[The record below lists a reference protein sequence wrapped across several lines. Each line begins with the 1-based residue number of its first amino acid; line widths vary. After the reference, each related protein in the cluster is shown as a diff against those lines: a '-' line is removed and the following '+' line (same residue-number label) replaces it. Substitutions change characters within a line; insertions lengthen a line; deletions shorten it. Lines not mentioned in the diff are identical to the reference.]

1 MNKHFKLLLSATVIL
16 GLAACSSTKQTGEGV
31 AIEDRQPSEF
41 STESGDGQDDGVLI
55 GGVGDNGGVTG
66 AETGGVSSGGAYDI
80 EELNNPDSPLAER
93 VIYFALDSN
102 VIANE
107 YTAMIE
113 AHAQFLAENPNIDVI
128 LEGHTDE
135 RGTREY
141 NLALGE
147 RRAKSVRDFLL
158 LQGAS
163 SSQIETISYGEER
176 PAQIGQGESYWG
188 QNRRVE
194 ILYSR

>member
-1 MNKHFKLLLSATVIL
+1 MMIKMINQLLLAALVL
-16 GLAACSSTKQTGEGV
+16 AMAACSSTKQPGDDV
-31 AIEDRQPSEF
+31 LIEDRQPSELSAEDAEDGF
-41 STESGDGQDDGVLI
+41 SVSGIGNNDDVI
-55 GGVGDNGGVTG
+55 GSEASGIGSEG
-66 AETGGVSSGGAYDI
+66 ASSLAALED
-80 EELNNPDSPLAER
+80 PDSPLAER
-93 VIYFALDSN
+93 IIYFAVDSN
-102 VIANE
+102 VIGDE

-113 AHAQFLAENPNIDVI
+113 AHSRFLAENPTINVI

-147 RRAKSVRDFLL
+147 RRAKSVGDFLL

-176 PAQIGQGESYWG
+176 PAEFGQGEVFWS

-194 ILYSR
+194 ILYGNR

>member
-1 MNKHFKLLLSATVIL
+1 MITMINRLLLAVLVIAM
-16 GLAACSSTKQTGEGV
+16 AACSSTKQTGEGV
-31 AIEDRQPSEF
+31 DIEDRQPAEF
-41 STESGDGQDDGVLI
+41 SIEDGEDGVSIGGIGDGV
-55 GGVGDNGGVTG
+55 
-66 AETGGVSSGGAYDI
+66 SGGETNGIGSDGSYSFT
-80 EELNNPDSPLAER
+80 ELDDPDSPLSER
-93 VIYFALDSN
+93 IIYFASDSN
-102 VIANE
+102 VIGNE
-107 YTAMIE
+107 YTSMIE
-113 AHAQFLAENPNIDVI
+113 AHSRFLADNPEVNVV

-163 SSQIETISYGEER
+163 VSQVEMISYGEER
-176 PAQIGQGESYWG
+176 PAQSGQGESFWG

-194 ILYSR
+194 ILYTNR

>member
-1 MNKHFKLLLSATVIL
+1 MIKHISCLLLTSMVLA
-16 GLAACSSTKQTGEGV
+16 LAACSSTTQPGDDV
-31 AIEDRQPSEF
+31 LIEDRQPSEF
-41 STESGDGQDDGVLI
+41 SAEN
-55 GGVGDNGGVTG
+55 GDNGVSVAGLDGVEG
-66 AETGGVSSGGAYDI
+66 AAVGGETSGIGSDGLYQLEA
-80 EELNNPDSPLAER
+80 LNDPDSPLAER
-93 VIYFALDSN
+93 IIYFAVDSN
-102 VIANE
+102 VIGNE

-113 AHAQFLAENPNIDVI
+113 AHARFLADNPNVSVI

-176 PAQIGQGESYWG
+176 PAQPGQGETFWG

-194 ILYSR
+194 ILYDNR

>member
-1 MNKHFKLLLSATVIL
+1 MIKTINRVFLVGVVFALV
-16 GLAACSSTKQTGEGV
+16 ACSSTKQAGEDVVIDDLESSEFLTENDDEGV
-31 AIEDRQPSEF
+31 SIGGL
-41 STESGDGQDDGVLI
+41 GDGSGVSGTGI
-55 GGVGDNGGVTG
+55 GGG
-66 AETGGVSSGGAYDI
+66 SSVQF
-80 EELNNPDSPLAER
+80 EELNDPDSPLSER
-93 VIYFALDSN
+93 VIYFAVDSN
-102 VIANE
+102 VIGNE
-107 YTAMIE
+107 YSNMIE
-113 AHAQFLAENPNIDVI
+113 AHARFLAENPSVNII

-147 RRAKSVRDFLL
+147 RRAKSVSDFLL

-176 PAQIGQGESYWG
+176 PLQSGQGEVFWG

-194 ILYSR
+194 ILYVNL

>member
-1 MNKHFKLLLSATVIL
+1 MINTMKGLLLVIL
-16 GLAACSSTKQTGEGV
+16 LMAVAACSSTKQTGEGV

-41 STESGDGQDDGVLI
+41 SIEDDAGVSTGGI
-55 GGVGDNGGVTG
+55 GADGGVTG
-66 AETGGVSSGGAYDI
+66 AETGGIGTDGSFSF
-80 EELNNPDSPLAER
+80 EELNDPDSPLSER
-93 VIYFALDSN
+93 IIYFAVDSN
-102 VIANE
+102 VIGNE
-107 YTAMIE
+107 YTDVIE
-113 AHAQFLAENPNIDVI
+113 AHSRFLADNPEVNVI

-163 SSQIETISYGEER
+163 SGQVETISYGEER
-176 PAQIGQGESYWG
+176 PAQLGQAESFWG

-194 ILYSR
+194 ILYTNR

>member
-1 MNKHFKLLLSATVIL
+1 MMRTINRLLLAALVL
-16 GLAACSSTKQTGEGV
+16 AMAACSSTKQSGDGV
-31 AIEDRQPSEF
+31 LIEDRQPSEF
-41 STESGDGQDDGVLI
+41 STENGEDGVSVA
-55 GGVGDNGGVTG
+55 GVGDNGGVIG
-66 AETGGVSSGGAYDI
+66 SETSGIGSESTSSLAALED
-80 EELNNPDSPLAER
+80 PDSPLAER
-93 VIYFALDSN
+93 IIYFAVDSN
-102 VIANE
+102 VIGNE

-113 AHAQFLAENPNIDVI
+113 AHSRFLADNPNVNVI

-176 PAQIGQGESYWG
+176 AAQFGQGEASWG

-194 ILYSR
+194 ILYDNR

>member
-1 MNKHFKLLLSATVIL
+1 MIKTMNRWLLATLVL
-16 GLAACSSTKQTGEGV
+16 AMAACASTKQSGDDV
-31 AIEDRQPSEF
+31 PIEDRQPSEF
-41 STESGDGQDDGVLI
+41 STENGGDGFSVNGI
-55 GGVGDNGGVTG
+55 GDNGDVIGSETSGIGSEG
-66 AETGGVSSGGAYDI
+66 AASLAALED
-80 EELNNPDSPLAER
+80 PDSPLAER
-93 VIYFALDSN
+93 IIYFAVDSN
-102 VIANE
+102 VIGNE

-113 AHAQFLAENPNIDVI
+113 AHARFLAENPDVNAI

-135 RGTREY
+135 SGTREY

-176 PAQIGQGESYWG
+176 PAQFGQDGTSWD

-194 ILYSR
+194 ILYGNR